1 MAKQKIGILDPEG
14 LNLNPLTGEPY
25 SDTYKQ
31 LAKVWSTYPVYS
43 HAKQILNSLE
53 ENQLTMAVVGTG
65 GGKTALIPKFA
76 LHWTDYKGKVA
87 ISLPKQ
93 NVTLSSAEFAAKT
106 LDVQLGGD
114 IGYVYKGSDRDMYKP
129 ANKMVYMTDGLLI
142 MKFVNDPLLSEFN
155 VVIIDEAHERKV
167 QIDLLLLFLKNLLLS
182 GKRPDL
188 KVVIMSATIDA
199 DKYLKYF
206 GSNGKITSKI
216 IKIEG
221 QSNHPIDSFFMKN
234 PSKSFMVDG
243 LEVIKGLIDGK
254 SEILDNLDT
263 KIDTRDKGAILFFV
277 TTSSEALRVCRDV
290 RSDHPEVYCVEL
302 YRDMDKSLRLYAET
316 RDAYKELGRFDRKI
330 VTATNV
336 AESSITID
344 GLKYVIDSGYELHSH
359 FDPHYGGSVLETRM
373 ITRAQA
379 VQRKGRVGRT
389 EPGICIHLYTRKTYD
404 ELRPYPEP
412 DILEEDITIDILKIL
427 QTTPN
432 RNYPETRK
440 LLSELMDPPK
450 KVYIDYAYDLQ
461 IKYGLLSENQITPLG
476 NLVTLF
482 SSLSLNK
489 TMFMYY
495 AYGLK
500 CAREACAIVAMLELG
515 GDNGIGA
522 FFFKQNQKIKPES
535 IQHFFLKKGDQLSM
549 YKLYDEYK
557 GAADRRSWSDKY
569 AVKLDL
575 MKKAY
580 KNAGSYFHKLDSM
593 FRPSTAGTTDIIENE
608 TSQARISG
616 PDLRNNLL
624 KALKQSHEHQIA
636 RHLTALYPEKKA
648 HGQISSSSVIPTHYK
663 TRELDS
669 KTFIYDKLTQ
679 INGQWKF
686 SGVTIV

>member
-1 MAKQKIGILDPEG
+1 MTSKKIGILDPEG
-14 LNLNPLTGEPY
+14 LNPNPLTGKPY
-25 SDTYKQ
+25 SDTYKE

-43 HAKQILNSLE
+43 HGRQILDSIE

-76 LHWTDYKGKVA
+76 LHWTDYNGKVA

-93 NVTLSSAEFAAKT
+93 NVTLGSAEFAAKT
-106 LDVQLGGD
+106 LDVNLGGD
-114 IGYVYKGSDRDMYKP
+114 VGYVYKGSDRSMYNST
-129 ANKMVYMTDGLLI
+129 NKMVYMTDGLLI
-142 MKFVNDPLLSEFN
+142 MKFVTDPLLREFN

-188 KVVIMSATIDA
+188 KVIIMSATIDA
-199 DKYLKYF
+199 DKYIKYF
-206 GSNGKITSKI
+206 GNKITSRI

-221 QSNHPIDSFFMKN
+221 QSNHHIDSFFLQN

-243 LEVIKGLIDGK
+243 LEVIRGLIDGK
-254 SEILDNLDT
+254 AEILDSLDT
-263 KIDTRDKGAILFFV
+263 KIDTTDKGAILFFV

-316 RDAYKELGRFDRKI
+316 RDAYQTLGNFDRKV
-330 VTATNV
+330 VTATNI

-359 FDPHYGGSVLETRM
+359 FDPYHGGYILETRM
-373 ITRAQA
+373 ITQAQA

-389 EPGICIHLYTRKTYD
+389 EPGICIHLYTKKTFD
-404 ELRPYPEP
+404 EMKPYPEP
-412 DILEEDITIDILKIL
+412 DILEEDITIDVLKIQ

-432 RNYPETRK
+432 RTYGEAK
-440 LLSELMDPPK
+440 KFLSELMDQPR

-476 NLVTLF
+476 NLVTTF
-482 SSLSLNK
+482 SSLSLNR
-489 TMFMYY
+489 TLFMYM

-500 CAREACAIVAMLELG
+500 CAREASAIVAMLELG

-522 FFFKQNQKIKPES
+522 FFFKPNMKIKPEAV
-535 IQHFFLKKGDQLSM
+535 QHFFLKKGDHLSM
-549 YKLYDEYK
+549 FKLYDEYK
-557 GAADRRSWSDKY
+557 NTDAANRSSWANKY
-569 AVKLDL
+569 GIKLDL
-575 MKKAY
+575 MKRADS
-580 KNAGSYFHKLDSM
+580 NANSNFFKLSSQ
-593 FRPSTAGTTDIIENE
+593 FRKKPEDEDAAHV
-608 TSQARISG
+608 QARISG
-616 PDLRNNLL
+616 SDL
-624 KALKQSHEHQIA
+624 KANLVKALRQSHEHQLA
-636 RHLTALYPEKKA
+636 RHLTAIYPEKKA
-648 HGQISSSSVIPTHYK
+648 HGQVSTASVIPTHYK
-663 TRELDS
+663 MRDLDS

-686 SGVTIV
+686 SGVTII